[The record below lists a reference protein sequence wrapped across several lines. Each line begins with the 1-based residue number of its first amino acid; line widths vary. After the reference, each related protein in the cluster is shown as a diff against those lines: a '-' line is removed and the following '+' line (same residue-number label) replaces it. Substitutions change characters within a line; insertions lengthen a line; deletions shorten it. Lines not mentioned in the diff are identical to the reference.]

1 MLRIDTK
8 TTANFDYAY
17 FDLNSDDLIIESFIS
32 KTTDHD
38 DKFFEA
44 IKNDD
49 VNELFMRFDCL
60 EALKTT
66 IDHAANGRYLDV
78 TKENHQKFLSLRDKF
93 SEAIKL
99 IDTLTVTELE

>member
-1 MLRIDTK
+1 MIHITTK
-8 TTANFDYAY
+8 TTAKFDYAY
-17 FDLNSDDLIIESFIS
+17 FDLNSDDLIIESFVS
-32 KTTDHD
+32 KATDND
-38 DKFFEA
+38 DEFFEA

-78 TKENHQKFLSLRDKF
+78 TKEDHRKFLSLRDKF

-99 IDTLTVTELE
+99 IDTLTVTEIE